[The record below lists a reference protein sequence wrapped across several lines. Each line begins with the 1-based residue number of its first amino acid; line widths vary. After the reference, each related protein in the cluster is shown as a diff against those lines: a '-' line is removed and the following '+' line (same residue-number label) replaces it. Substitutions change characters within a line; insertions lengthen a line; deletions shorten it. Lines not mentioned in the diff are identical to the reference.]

1 MYRKKGF
8 VCTLNY
14 VASLYY
20 VQFMFTVGEN
30 ESPQWFPSIHIVRL
44 SCNIQEEGFLAS
56 CMYSHF
62 AASKLCCT
70 LKFMWYCTRGR
81 LNSHLCRI
89 YNYDVLYRRKNSE
102 LYVNQAKVSLVLP
115 VTTDTGNKQFLYLIG
130 NFIKEILGLQC
141 ASFLVTIFASK
152 DAIFS
157 TLFNFKFIRLF
168 CLHWWMSKTNEKRD
182 FSTYFFQL

>member
-1 MYRKKGF
+1 MYRKKCF

-14 VASLYY
+14 VAFLYY
-20 VQFMFTVGEN
+20 EQFMFTVGEK
-30 ESPQWFPSIHIVRL
+30 ESPQWFSSIYFVRL
-44 SCNIQEEGFLAS
+44 SCNVQEEGFPAS
-56 CMYSHF
+56 CMYCHF
-62 AASKLCCT
+62 AASKYCVQLCCS

-81 LNSHLCRI
+81 LYSHLCRI

-141 ASFLVTIFASK
+141 ASFLVTNFASK
-152 DAIFS
+152 F
-157 TLFNFKFIRLF
+157 
-168 CLHWWMSKTNEKRD
+168 
-182 FSTYFFQL
+182 YF